1 MLTRRANPHYKILNY
16 SQLPGNR
23 DAKYLGH
30 TLNSYKRYNQPMT
43 KPLSVIQ
50 RDRLNTHHS
59 GAYEDVEDFH
69 EGAVGSGDIESTDNY
84 SEEVEKRK
92 KERLRNRKETLF
104 KRIKSGVYSTEDNVP
119 RWTPTR
125 EAVLWY
131 ESKYGDRY
139 YRWRVYFK
147 PETIQSDDVQCVV
160 GMKLMDN
167 TRRGNRP
174 YHNYLHVPH
183 NISGVEG
190 YTDMQMSVVY
200 ISRQDGKLCNDTY
213 LMYCEETKLLFP
225 EQLKHTSLKNDV
237 AWSEQNIMNVLKS
250 RYDHDLCLFDAFRRK
265 KEFVWFVPNTD
276 WDNEQSMHVFTP
288 PQKSTYKRPKG
299 ISTWRK
305 RRSMSLRRTR

>member
-69 EGAVGSGDIESTDNY
+69 EGAVSSGNIDDVHYGDEI
-84 SEEVEKRK
+84 EKRK
-92 KERLRNRKETLF
+92 KERLHNRKETLF
-104 KRIKSGVYSTEDNVP
+104 KRIKSGVYSTQEDVP

-147 PETIQSDDVQCVV
+147 PETIQTSFSCASRPGEGGREDHSTQ
-160 GMKLMDN
+160 KKNLI
-167 TRRGNRP
+167 RRHAP
-174 YHNYLHVPH
+174 TEAPATV
-183 NISGVEG
+183 SEG
-190 YTDMQMSVVY
+190 Q
-200 ISRQDGKLCNDTY
+200 
-213 LMYCEETKLLFP
+213 P
-225 EQLKHTSLKNDV
+225 
-237 AWSEQNIMNVLKS
+237 
-250 RYDHDLCLFDAFRRK
+250 AF
-265 KEFVWFVPNTD
+265 
-276 WDNEQSMHVFTP
+276 
-288 PQKSTYKRPKG
+288 
-299 ISTWRK
+299 
-305 RRSMSLRRTR
+305 